1 MSKPKLTV
9 IEGGLSPSSRNKN
22 RFFVSSYVTDTR
34 LMGVLTVY
42 IHWKLSDPLSD
53 ADLHQF
59 FYIDCEEEGF
69 ETYRSLSADTPGDLE
84 AAEQALVGGLGAKKV
99 EISLRQAK
107 GILSHYK
114 RFNEERDLPLPEGYD
129 EYSSLIE
136 PETALSR
143 EEYRELM
150 DMICSDIVSDY
161 QAVNYFLMRCFGQDY
176 EGAAYLTSGS
186 FPLDL
191 YDSYRRATFCKNVID
206 TDQVC
211 ADGTISYLCES
222 LVERDDMYE
231 TVISNVLVKDLKIT
245 GFEHCSGFPVSS
257 VEAAMMLAKAEFVTV
272 YEVLLSDED
281 MDNNLGELT
290 VNLNTVM
297 STHENGRL
305 FMVFKSNNDHVNS
318 RIFRLSNDVKGIY
331 FLTDYGQLI
340 LASYSI
346 SDIRALEKKLRLSP
360 LAPFLMITSKY
371 EFKEPVLFEFIQSD
385 FEDFDEFLEYIRN
398 D

>member
-1 MSKPKLTV
+1 MKRK
-9 IEGGLSPSSRNKN
+9 R
-22 RFFVSSYVTDTR
+22 
-34 LMGVLTVY
+34 
-42 IHWKLSDPLSD
+42 
-53 ADLHQF
+53 
-59 FYIDCEEEGF
+59 F

-161 QAVNYFLMRCFGQDY
+161 QAVNYFLMQCFGQDY

-206 TDQVC
+206 
-211 ADGTISYLCES
+211 A
-222 LVERDDMYE
+222 
-231 TVISNVLVKDLKIT
+231 
-245 GFEHCSGFPVSS
+245 
-257 VEAAMMLAKAEFVTV
+257 
-272 YEVLLSDED
+272 
-281 MDNNLGELT
+281 
-290 VNLNTVM
+290 
-297 STHENGRL
+297 
-305 FMVFKSNNDHVNS
+305 DHVC
-318 RIFRLSNDVKGIY
+318 RTEPYHIC
-331 FLTDYGQLI
+331 
-340 LASYSI
+340 AS
-346 SDIRALEKKLRLSP
+346 LL
-360 LAPFLMITSKY
+360 
-371 EFKEPVLFEFIQSD
+371 
-385 FEDFDEFLEYIRN
+385 
-398 D
+398 